1 MGTEKT
7 VPSAKRPPSPSG
19 PPPEVV
25 LKPALRLLSA
35 RARTVRELRERLLKK
50 GLRSSDVSECVQW
63 LLDRNLLDDAA
74 FARSFTRDRIRFSPR
89 APFLIKRE
97 ITTKG
102 VGSSLAA
109 EMVDAVL
116 QEEGLSADDLSS
128 KAAESW
134 IRKQSSSTRKEL
146 LGDRFT
152 PAREKA
158 SRRLYGFLARRGFAG
173 DAARRGMEAG
183 EKRARVMEIEA
194 RNAGN

>member
-1 MGTEKT
+1 
-7 VPSAKRPPSPSG
+7 
-19 PPPEVV
+19 
-25 LKPALRLLSA
+25 
-35 RARTVRELRERLLKK
+35 
-50 GLRSSDVSECVQW
+50 
-63 LLDRNLLDDAA
+63 
-74 FARSFTRDRIRFSPR
+74 
-89 APFLIKRE
+89 
-97 ITTKG
+97 
-102 VGSSLAA
+102 
-109 EMVDAVL
+109 MVDAVL
-116 QEEGLSADDLSS
+116 QEEGLSADDLSA

-183 EKRARVMEIEA
+183 EKRAREIEIEA